1 MKIHLASLG
10 CARNQIDSEIML
22 GRLER
27 IGAMITDDPAEAEV
41 IVVNT
46 CSFIES
52 AADESIDTILNL
64 AKYKQRGVCRRLIV
78 TGCLPERYREDISRA
93 LPEVDIFLGTG
104 AFAQIVDAV
113 DGYLDTTKCI
123 LPDPDAI
130 SVSTPGAEPR
140 VRSGSHMAYLKTAE
154 GCDRHC
160 TYCIIPKL
168 RGRQK
173 SRPLEG
179 ILNEARQL
187 IQTGVRELVLVSQET
202 TAYGKNATTPVD
214 FACLLEALAGLAQES
229 IGGPTASADNRRF
242 WIRFLYGHPESLD
255 QKTIAVVAQHANIC
269 SYIDVPIQ
277 HASRSVLKRMGR
289 QYGPE
294 ELHEMV
300 DHIRRKIPDV
310 ALRTTVIVGFPGETD
325 KEFKELMDFVE
336 SVQFEHL
343 GCFIYSDA
351 EDLPSH
357 FLTGHV
363 PAAKA
368 RERYRHLMMRQQ
380 EISATLNRRYHD
392 RTLTVLV
399 ENHPERGLYTGRT
412 EFQAPEVDGMTYIHS
427 DNLQTGSFTTVRI
440 TDTLEYDL
448 VGVTA

>member
-1 MKIHLASLG
+1 
-10 CARNQIDSEIML
+10 
-22 GRLER
+22 
-27 IGAMITDDPAEAEV
+27 
-41 IVVNT
+41 
-46 CSFIES
+46 
-52 AADESIDTILNL
+52 
-64 AKYKQRGVCRRLIV
+64 
-78 TGCLPERYREDISRA
+78 
-93 LPEVDIFLGTG
+93 
-104 AFAQIVDAV
+104 
-113 DGYLDTTKCI
+113 
-123 LPDPDAI
+123 
-130 SVSTPGAEPR
+130 
-140 VRSGSHMAYLKTAE
+140 MAYLKTAE

-173 SRPLEG
+173 SRPLED
-179 ILNEARQL
+179 ILSEARQL
-187 IQTGVRELVLVSQET
+187 IQSGVRELVLVSQET
-202 TAYGKNATTPVD
+202 TAYGKDAAKPVD
-214 FACLLEALAGLAQES
+214 FSRLLEALAGLAQES
-229 IGGPTASADNRRF
+229 IGGPAALADNRRF

-255 QKTIAVVAQHANIC
+255 QKTIAAVAQHTNIC

-294 ELHEMV
+294 ELREMV

-343 GCFIYSDA
+343 GSFIYSDA

-380 EISATLNRRYHD
+380 EISATLNRRYRD

-399 ENHPERGLYTGRT
+399 ENHPEKGLYTGRT
-412 EFQAPEVDGMTYIHS
+412 EFQAPEVDGMTYIHA

>member
-22 GRLER
+22 GRLKKT
-27 IGAMITDDPAEAEV
+27 GAVITDDPAEAEV

-52 AADESIDTILNL
+52 AADESIGTILDL
-64 AKYKQRGVCRRLIV
+64 AKHKQQGVCRRLVV
-78 TGCLPERYREDISRA
+78 TGCLPERYREDISEA
-93 LPEVDIFLGTG
+93 IPEVDVFLGTG
-104 AFAQIVDAV
+104 AFGQIVEAV

-130 SVSTPGAEPR
+130 SVSTPGAAQR
-140 VRSGSHMAYLKTAE
+140 VRNSPHMAYLKTAE

-173 SRPLEG
+173 SRPLAD
-179 ILNEARQL
+179 ILAEARQL
-187 IQTGVRELVLVSQET
+187 IQSNVRELVLVSQET
-202 TAYGKNATTPVD
+202 TAYGKDATTPVN
-214 FACLLEALAGLAQES
+214 FARLLESLAALAEEPVGRPSLS
-229 IGGPTASADNRRF
+229 TDNRRF
-242 WIRFLYGHPESLD
+242 WIRFLYGHPESLNE
-255 QKTIAVVAQHANIC
+255 KIIAAVAQHASIC
-269 SYIDVPIQ
+269 SYVDVPIQ
-277 HASRSVLKRMGR
+277 HASRSILKRMGR
-289 QYGPE
+289 RYGPE
-294 ELHEMV
+294 DLHDMV
-300 DHIRRKIPDV
+300 DNIRRKISDV
-310 ALRTTVIVGFPGETD
+310 ALRTTVIIGFPGETD

-336 SVQFEHL
+336 SAQFEHL
-343 GCFIYSDA
+343 GCFVYSDA

-357 FLTGHV
+357 SLPDHV

-380 EISATLNRRYHD
+380 EISTKLNRRYRD

-399 ENHPERGLYTGRT
+399 EQHPESGLYTGRT
-412 EFQAPEVDGMTYIHS
+412 EFQAPEVDGMTYIHA
-427 DNLQTGSFTTVRI
+427 DNLQTGSFARVRI

-448 VGVTA
+448 VGVVA